1 MRTNIEIDAELMRE
15 ALKWSELKSKKEV
28 VNEALMEF
36 IKHLKRQKIKSLQGK
51 VDWIGDR
58 DKISTFNQKK
68 DR

>member
-36 IKHLKRQKIKSLQGK
+36 IKHLKKQKIKSLHGK